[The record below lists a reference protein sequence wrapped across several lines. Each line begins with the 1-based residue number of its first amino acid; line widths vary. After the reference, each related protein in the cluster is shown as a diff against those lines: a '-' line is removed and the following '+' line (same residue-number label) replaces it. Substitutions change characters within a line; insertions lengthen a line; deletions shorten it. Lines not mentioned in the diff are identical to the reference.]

1 MKTSEKLIYC
11 KITSFLFLFAGVIAV
26 YIQTLNSPFVLD
38 DQRILEQ
45 EQQIRDISNF
55 FQLKTLFSPRPLVN
69 LSFAVNYRLAG
80 LNIKLYHATNLI
92 IHIANTIIVYFL
104 AGLLL
109 SLSGRNEIADNID
122 ANQRFLFSFFA
133 AALFALHPIQSQP
146 IIYISQRATLM
157 VCFFY
162 MLSVICYIIGR
173 RFQIH
178 KRSGYW
184 HWLLLLLC
192 VLFGFMAFLSK
203 ENAASLPLAIVLIE
217 VLFFNNSW
225 EGWGKKLPFIF
236 GIMALM
242 VLAFAWISGAFH
254 GDLSDFLNRID
265 RLTRETTTISRW
277 QYLCTQFTVIL
288 LYLKMV
294 IIPMGFN
301 IDHDYPMKSG
311 FFEDATPIA
320 FCLLLGVITLAVLY
334 RKKYKLLSF
343 GILWFFIALSVESSI
358 IPIRDAMF
366 EHRVYLAFPGISIL
380 LSFILTQTMPIKE
393 TGKIFI
399 CGAIILG
406 CTVITYSRAKVWTSE
421 LSLWQ
426 DASQKAPHNA
436 RAWNNYGNALIANGQ
451 KDQAADAFQ
460 NAINVNPE
468 YARPYC
474 NLGKFYAEKGDL
486 TKSEKLFLK
495 SIELDPKFAEPHNN
509 LAINYASSG
518 NLEKGIQH
526 FQKSLKINPNIAHT
540 HYNMGKVYLDADQP
554 EEALKHFLRATS
566 LNPDLNP
573 MVYYL
578 TAAAY
583 ASMNQPES
591 AAQWVTEAIK
601 RGIDQSIEHI
611 KTDPRFASCRE
622 SVLSKISN

>member
-1 MKTSEKLIYC
+1 
-11 KITSFLFLFAGVIAV
+11 
-26 YIQTLNSPFVLD
+26 
-38 DQRILEQ
+38 
-45 EQQIRDISNF
+45 
-55 FQLKTLFSPRPLVN
+55 
-69 LSFAVNYRLAG
+69 
-80 LNIKLYHATNLI
+80 
-92 IHIANTIIVYFL
+92 
-104 AGLLL
+104 
-109 SLSGRNEIADNID
+109 
-122 ANQRFLFSFFA
+122 
-133 AALFALHPIQSQP
+133 
-146 IIYISQRATLM
+146 
-157 VCFFY
+157 
-162 MLSVICYIIGR
+162 
-173 RFQIH
+173 
-178 KRSGYW
+178 
-184 HWLLLLLC
+184 
-192 VLFGFMAFLSK
+192 
-203 ENAASLPLAIVLIE
+203 
-217 VLFFNNSW
+217 
-225 EGWGKKLPFIF
+225 
-236 GIMALM
+236 
-242 VLAFAWISGAFH
+242 
-254 GDLSDFLNRID
+254 
-265 RLTRETTTISRW
+265 
-277 QYLCTQFTVIL
+277 
-288 LYLKMV
+288 
-294 IIPMGFN
+294 MGFN

-320 FCLLLGVITLAVLY
+320 FCLLLGAITLAVLY

-358 IPIRDAMF
+358 LPIRDAMF

-380 LSFILTQTMPIKE
+380 LSFILTQTLPIKK
-393 TGKIFI
+393 TCKICI

-460 NAINVNPE
+460 NAIIVNPE